1 VRPSVSNGFWPLP
14 FALARSLLAMGLY
27 RASARIYG
35 EAAAHTQRSP
45 YAVRW
50 GWLGCFAQP
59 SLLTLSWDLL
69 VLGVQL
75 VGRWHK

>member
-1 VRPSVSNGFWPLP
+1 MGFWPLP
-14 FALARSLLAMGLY
+14 FALARSCWQWVI
-27 RASARIYG
+27 RASARFYG

-50 GWLGCFAQP
+50 GWLGCCAQP
-59 SLLTLSWDLL
+59 SPLIHSWDLL